1 MTPEPNKITGSNAV
15 GTELVTN
22 ADALGRPG
30 RSVLSL
36 IWLFLCQAGSKL
48 FFRFFHGSS
57 SDLAQWTVE
66 LAPAA

>member
-1 MTPEPNKITGSNAV
+1 MPSNKITGAKCGRATSVANS
-15 GTELVTN
+15 
-22 ADALGRPG
+22 DALGRPH

-36 IWLFLCQAGSKL
+36 IWLFLCQAGSKIL
-48 FFRFFHGSS
+48 FRFFHGSS

>member
-1 MTPEPNKITGSNAV
+1 MKLQPQFCAQHQPPVAV
-15 GTELVTN
+15 AEL
-22 ADALGRPG
+22 GP
-30 RSVLSL
+30 L